1 MKTFALKRLLC
12 LAAVLAVIFGAS
24 AVQTTAYADYSIP
37 SYLRIGLFY
46 GTDAKNSVTVSSENG
61 FSFGTYSGTAFSG
74 VKESDV
80 KELTISFENGGI
92 YAKSNGSVVYKT
104 DNASEGMGIFPTVG
118 GMERRFKIN
127 GEEYRGGLDF
137 KTVNGKNVIVN
148 VVFMNNYLYG
158 VISREMSPS
167 WNPEALKAQAVCARN
182 YAANNLNKHAE
193 YGFDLCC
200 NVHCQAYSGTR
211 FETEKSYAPV
221 DETSNQ
227 VLTYKGELA
236 ELYYSASAGP
246 RTEDVKNVWG
256 NSVPY
261 LISVDNNYE
270 DTANIPNGIWTGSLT
285 ADEATTIMRNKGY
298 NVGDV
303 TSIKATEYSENGRV
317 TKLEVTG
324 TKGTKVFERE
334 ACRTVFNTVTKSQM
348 FTVSGNGEAG
358 ENVPSVNTTDGNAV
372 ANKKVN
378 EVVML
383 TAAGRATLEAKQLF
397 ATNGIYQK
405 TYDITSSGGSGK
417 NTAFI
422 FEGKGWGHGVGMS
435 QYGAKGMAEAG
446 YKYVDILLHY
456 FPGTNL
462 ENVY

>member
-1 MKTFALKRLLC
+1 MKAYSVRRLLC
-12 LAAVLAVIFGAS
+12 FAAALILVFTAVS
-24 AVQTTAYADYSIP
+24 VPAYADYSIP

-46 GTDAKNSVTVSSENG
+46 GTNSKSSVTVSSENG
-61 FSFGTYSGTAFSG
+61 FYFGTYSGTDFSQA
-74 VKESDV
+74 KKTS
-80 KELTISFENGGI
+80 LTEMTVSFEGGGI
-92 YAKSNGSVVYKT
+92 VAKSNGSVVFKT
-104 DNASEGMGIFPTVG
+104 DNAAEGMGIFPTVG
-118 GMERRFKIN
+118 GMDRRFKID

-182 YAANNLNKHAE
+182 YAANNLNKHSDS
-193 YGFDLCC
+193 GFDLCC

-221 DETSNQ
+221 EETSNQ
-227 VLTYKGELA
+227 VLTYNGKLA
-236 ELYYSASAGP
+236 ELYYSSSAGP

-261 LISVDNNYE
+261 LVSVDNNYE

-298 NVGDV
+298 DVGNV

-317 TKLEVTG
+317 LKLEVRG

-334 ACRTVFNTVTKSQM
+334 ACRTVFNTITKSQM
-348 FTVSGNGEAG
+348 FSVTGNGEAG
-358 ENVPSVNTTDGNAV
+358 ENVPSVNTTDGNAT
-372 ANKKVN
+372 ASKKVN
-378 EVVML
+378 EIVML
-383 TAAGRATLEAKQLF
+383 TSAGRATLEAKQLF
-397 ATNGIYQK
+397 VTNGVYQK
-405 TYDITSSGGSGK
+405 TYDITTTGGGGK
-417 NTAFI
+417 NTAFT
-422 FEGKGWGHGVGMS
+422 FEGKGWGHGIGMS

-462 ENVY
+462 ENAY

>member
-1 MKTFALKRLLC
+1 M
-12 LAAVLAVIFGAS
+12 
-24 AVQTTAYADYSIP
+24 
-37 SYLRIGLFY
+37 
-46 GTDAKNSVTVSSENG
+46 
-61 FSFGTYSGTAFSG
+61 
-74 VKESDV
+74 
-80 KELTISFENGGI
+80 
-92 YAKSNGSVVYKT
+92 
-104 DNASEGMGIFPTVG
+104 
-118 GMERRFKIN
+118 
-127 GEEYRGGLDF
+127 
-137 KTVNGKNVIVN
+137 
-148 VVFMNNYLYG
+148 
-158 VISREMSPS
+158 
-167 WNPEALKAQAVCARN
+167 
-182 YAANNLNKHAE
+182 
-193 YGFDLCC
+193 
-200 NVHCQAYSGTR
+200 
-211 FETEKSYAPV
+211 
-221 DETSNQ
+221 
-227 VLTYKGELA
+227 
-236 ELYYSASAGP
+236 
-246 RTEDVKNVWG
+246 WG

-358 ENVPSVNTTDGNAV
+358 ENVPSVNITDGNAV

-446 YKYVDILLHY
+446 YKYVDILRHY